1 MAAANDEPRFVRGQL
16 TLHGGPAVPRARIR
30 ALDVNLDTAVSLGDA
45 PTDATGTYTLQYT
58 PDRLGRPGKKDADL
72 KVLVLPPD
80 GDEVLTESEV
90 RYGAG
95 PDETVDLEIDV
106 AAWLPSAYE
115 RLVDTLSPALG
126 RRLPHTLRDD
136 EIGYLAAT
144 LKMDAEPLRN
154 LRECSD
160 WARRTGLPTEVFH
173 ALQHAE
179 LPADPLAVAAEPRDR
194 VAEAIRSA
202 ARAHVIPPQ
211 YEDDA
216 DALADTDLPDRA
228 ADLLLAEAPTGTP
241 ASLGD
246 LLRKASLP
254 DAGRRTFAKLV
265 AKRPLEGASFWTS
278 AGQQLGLSETRLS
291 ELRTLLDL
299 GALSGGYLP
308 MVDRLLREP
317 LHAGVRDLARLEPR
331 DWEELVTGT
340 GVPRNVLP
348 GAGQRR
354 RIAFYAAQLHRGLEE
369 RHPTA
374 VLAARIGQRRIPV
387 AERIRPHLERFFAQN
402 TVFEFDEHHI
412 TGYLAP
418 DGGAD
423 LRGIPEAVLPLLR
436 QDLLRLDRV
445 TRIVPRRLG
454 PEQPPRYSIVAALLS
469 AGFDSAYKITRVGR
483 TDFGAAMAE
492 ALAGDR
498 ELAEQL
504 HAQAEDVTA
513 LAASLVLGYG
523 TTAATL
529 GTAVLPAPSPDGLAP
544 ASTSADTVP
553 GPAPR
558 TAAALPKPGLQIPDL
573 RTLLGNLDFC
583 ACEDCRSASS
593 PAAYLVDALKFLA
606 DRPLPASTGPKTA
619 LDALTAPGR
628 RPDLAE
634 TQLSCANTNT
644 RLEQADLAMEI
655 LENAVSPRPA
665 GPYPQTT
672 WTEEELLANPE
683 HLHGPAYE
691 QLRRDIYPWTLPFD
705 LRLAEVRTYLGE
717 LGVDR
722 HELMRALD
730 EPAQYELLGLDP
742 KSAGLITDS
751 APAEPW
757 ALWGVDETVSNLR
770 DVRDGSTVSGPW
782 VGVLGG
788 RISLL
793 LQQSDLG
800 LAELRDLLDTR
811 FVNPEGHRPTVEGA
825 ACDLTQR
832 SAKWL
837 TAAHLTRMVRFVR
850 LAHTLEWHVHE
861 LDRAANAY
869 GANAL
874 TPDFL
879 GWLAH
884 AHHLAS
890 ALKLRPTDVAAWWAP
905 IDTHRYIVHGD
916 GTDTPAPSPY
926 DLLFLNRTVVSPAP
940 EALALNADRTELAR
954 PYRAPDGTV
963 AHADATI
970 TAHRAAV
977 VLALGIGTGD
987 LSRLLDAGVPDELGL
1002 ANLSALHRITS
1013 LARALGLSIRDW
1025 LRVTTLTG
1033 LDPFPGPPLAL
1044 LERAAATVRFVTDV
1058 EHIRASGF
1066 TLNEL
1071 DHVLRH
1077 RPAPEVAP
1085 GDAQLARSL
1094 GEIRDGLR
1102 AVAARTAAVPD
1113 PQGESLAGFLSQLGW
1128 DAELISGALG
1138 TGALGAEA
1146 RTDVPLAELPPGLV
1160 LPDQLPAGL
1169 KEKALFDRGSLVTLG
1184 ALRKSEQDQLLD
1196 LPADKTT
1203 PQYAKYATAVQLLH
1217 TTSQARAAAPVDF
1230 VTRRMQS
1237 LTLPTFRAELRFEA
1251 DLEQLPAGVVLPDDL
1266 PERLAGRVSFQNKKL
1281 RCAGLM
1287 SAGDHEALRAL
1298 SDTAAW
1304 HKAVDELY
1312 VDLHIPA
1319 TLAPGFGYDAASRSL
1334 YFTGWMTD
1342 AVRVRLLA
1350 LSTAPACTTAVQALF
1365 TESNAYVELDPDNA
1379 YLGAAATGAA
1389 DAPLRLFEDARSAA
1403 DRFRM
1408 ALDLLLPS
1416 LRRRQSGDW
1425 VVAALARSLAVPPP
1439 VARALANRLS
1449 WPGRSTQSVLAAFLD
1464 PVFVATT
1471 GVLSESAC
1479 PDQYGAFIRLQ
1490 KAALVLTRLRCDTDD
1505 VTGLLRE
1512 DDWAFLAGL
1521 PIHQSKAPVGYAGWR
1536 GLTALVALRDRL
1548 PGQGSTLRAVFAAS
1562 RVPGT
1567 TLAAVLARLAEIT
1580 AWNAAD
1586 LGQAAAGLGM
1596 TVPADVRDESLL
1608 ARLADCA
1615 ELFQRLGSSA
1625 AQCRRWTQHPIQA
1638 PDAEAARQAAR
1649 TRVGATAWRERAR
1662 PLRDELRERQR
1673 RALVDHLVH
1682 VERLRDADELYGR
1695 FLIDVEMSPCAR
1707 TTRIRQA
1714 MNAVQLFVQRCHM
1727 NLEPD
1732 VPPSAVPAD
1741 QWAWMKNYRVWEA
1754 NRKVLFHP
1762 ARYAEPELRRDK
1774 SPAFVR
1780 LESELQQGEIDA
1792 DKAERA
1798 FRGYLE
1804 DLDRVARL
1812 DVVATCVQRS
1822 GDREIRHVFGR
1833 TFNTPTSYFYR
1844 RRVDAL
1850 WYPWQPVDLKIE
1862 GDHLLPVV
1870 WDERLL
1876 LFWLKFQ
1883 EKAEEPASLAQS
1895 ATGTRPKKYWSLQV
1909 VWSEYRDGKWSA
1921 AQLLDPPLTSASA
1934 RFARPEAFFLA
1945 PLPDEDSLTIAV
1957 GSRGVPD
1964 WASASY
1970 DGYDPVYEWKVLRAP
1985 RGKGRLVLGDDRV
1998 RNKSDGPFGFG
2009 TPFTDQ
2015 SFNAVAERSPTVQR
2029 PVSVLTAG
2037 GTGRRPTAA
2046 NELLTRRR
2054 TGPANP
2060 YRLTFPVQAEM
2071 MEPAGQGLTVTF
2083 LDRDSFFYSDGRRSY
2098 LAHPATYSLIVNYP
2112 SPNQAVLGPLFVMR
2126 EAVRFETHFHPYVT
2140 RFATALNTGGVP
2152 GLLSLETQRLSDSGP
2167 ITGPFGAAVHVA
2179 AGARFVNE
2187 YAPRWDNVYP
2197 FDWPKE
2203 TVDFTADGAYSSYNW
2218 ELFFHAP
2225 LLIATRLGKN
2235 RRFAQ
2240 AQQWFHKIFDPTIS
2254 STDPSPARY
2263 WRLLPFHTAVLA
2275 PPVQELARLL
2285 ADKNRPS
2292 WAREEMV
2299 AQVRNWRDHPFDPH
2313 AVAQLRPSAY
2323 QQNVLMK
2330 YLTNLVEWGD
2340 QLFRQDTIES
2350 INQAAQLYVL
2360 ADQMLGPRPEQ
2371 LPAQAGPAP
2380 LTYRELEPSL
2390 DELANALVAVEG
2402 LLPPPAAAPG
2412 PANGQVK
2419 PPIPVPL
2426 TLYFCVPHD
2435 DALLRHW
2442 DIVADR
2448 LFKIRHCMNLAGTVR
2463 ELDLFGTPIDP
2474 SALVRALA
2482 GGADLD
2488 QVLSDGAAGPPCYRF
2503 AALARKAMELC
2514 SDVRQLGALLLAALE
2529 KQDAERLAVLRS
2541 GHELSLLDAARSVRE
2556 LQIQEAQAQVDALAK
2571 SMTMARTRCL
2581 FYVEQLKAMETIT
2594 IPPPT
2599 GQTRS
2604 QILGAMREV
2613 VDGLQPR
2620 TPLTRVTDQLTTLF
2634 RAEMDSIHA
2643 SLEEAISQKDQD
2655 EDPGA
2660 SESFTLPMNSF
2671 ERRQLAEL
2679 KTSNEKQLRAMD
2691 HEAAAQLFALIP
2703 DFTLGLQGWAASPV
2717 IQAQIGGT
2725 LLSTAARLE
2734 ASAQNYASNEHAY
2747 RANLHQ
2753 LLGGYRRRA
2762 DEWLHQA
2769 HLASQEGA
2777 QIGAQLSAAGLRL
2790 AIARMELLNHDTQ
2803 TAGAREAD
2811 ALLRDKYTNE
2821 DLYAWQV
2828 EQISAVHHAAYE
2840 LAFDLAR
2847 RAERAYR
2854 FELGNQDSDFIRPGH
2869 WDGLKQGLLA
2879 GERLAQDL
2887 QRMEVSYLDQHRREY
2902 EITRHVSLA
2911 QLDAAALIRLKV
2923 TGACEVDIP
2932 EGFLDLDCPGH
2943 YARRINSVALSVLG
2957 VAGRHT
2963 SVNCTLTLLRSSVR
2977 VSPDPSGGYPRTGP
2991 GDTRFVDDLAAAQ
3004 SIVTSRGTEDA
3015 GLFEAQGAADERY
3028 LPFEGYGAISRWRL
3042 ELPSEF
3048 RQFDYATIADA
3059 VIHLRYTAR
3068 DGGRRLAD
3076 AVRAAQRA
3084 DLGKLMASA
3093 DGRGGFTRALSLR
3106 HEFADWYRLTAATG
3120 DREITLEIADRFPF
3134 LLRDGTLT
3142 IDEVGVFIKAEDRL
3156 TDQHVQQLR
3165 KATFDGK
3172 ALTGLTGWLRRTDVV
3187 QTVVP
3192 VPDPGWDPRSGKKLS
3207 LKEVAP
3213 ETLPYID
3220 DLWLLCHYTF
3230 KAGPS

>member
-1 MAAANDEPRFVRGQL
+1 MADTTDALRVVHGRL
-16 TLHGGPAVPRARIR
+16 TLHGGTPVPRARIR
-30 ALDVNLDTAVSLGDA
+30 VLDVELAGDTLLGDT
-45 PTDATGTYTLQYT
+45 PTDASGTYTLRYSPT
-58 PDRLGRPGKKDADL
+58 RLGRPGKTAADL
-72 KVLVLPPD
+72 KLLVLPPD
-80 GDEVLTESEV
+80 GDDQVLAQSDV
-90 RYGAG
+90 RYGAA
-95 PDETVDLEIDV
+95 PDETVDLEIEV

-115 RLVDTLSPALG
+115 RLVDTLAPALAG
-126 RRLPHTLRDD
+126 RPAYTLRDD
-136 EIGYLAAT
+136 EIRYLAAT
-144 LKMDAEPLRN
+144 LKLDPEPIRN
-154 LRECSD
+154 LRESSD
-160 WARRTGLPTEVFH
+160 WAHRTGLPAEVFH
-173 ALQHAE
+173 ALQHAR
-179 LPADPLAVAAEPRDR
+179 LPADPLRVAAEDRDL
-194 VAEAIRSA
+194 VADAIRSA
-202 ARAHVIPPQ
+202 AHAHVIPPHF
-211 YEDDA
+211 EDDA

-228 ADLLLAEAPTGTP
+228 ADQLLAEAPDTAP

-246 LLRKASLP
+246 LLRKASVP
-254 DAGRRTFAKLV
+254 EAGRRTFAKLV
-265 AKRPLEGASFWTS
+265 AKRPLEGESFWKS
-278 AGQQLGLSETRLS
+278 VARQLDLTEARLA

-299 GALSGGYLP
+299 SALSGGFLP

-317 LHAGVRDLARLEPR
+317 LRAGVRDLARLQPR
-331 DWEELVTGT
+331 DWEEFVTGT
-340 GVPRNVLP
+340 GVPRDVLP
-348 GAGQRR
+348 GGDPQR

-374 VLAARIGQRRIPV
+374 VLAARIGQGHVPV

-402 TVFEFDEHHI
+402 PVFEFDEHHI
-412 TGYLAP
+412 TGFLAP

-423 LRGIPEAVLPLLR
+423 LRGIPSAVRPRLR
-436 QDLLRLDRV
+436 EDLLRLDRV
-445 TRIVPRRLG
+445 TRIVPRQLKPG
-454 PEQPPRYSIVAALLS
+454 QPPRYGVMAALLS

-483 TDFGAAMAE
+483 ADFTAAMTD

-498 ELAEQL
+498 ELAEQV
-504 HAQAEDVTA
+504 HARAEDVTA
-513 LAASLVLGYG
+513 LASTLVTGYA

-529 GTAVLPAPSPDGLAP
+529 GTAVLPATSTEDRAGDPAAP
-544 ASTSADTVP
+544 P
-553 GPAPR
+553 
-558 TAAALPKPGLQIPDL
+558 PKPGLQVPDM

-583 ACEDCRSASS
+583 ACEHCRSAYS

-606 DRPLPASTGPKTA
+606 DRPLPAGTGPRTA
-619 LDALTAPGR
+619 LEALTAPGR

-634 TQLSCANTNT
+634 TKLSCENTNT

-683 HLHGPAYE
+683 HLHDPAYDE
-691 QLRRDIYPWTLPFD
+691 LRRAVYPWALPFD

-717 LGVDR
+717 LGVSR
-722 HELMRALD
+722 RELMQSLG
-730 EPAQYELLGLDP
+730 EPAHDEALGLDP
-742 KSAGLITDS
+742 RTTQLITE
-751 APAEPW
+751 ATPAAPW
-757 ALWGVDETVSNLR
+757 ALWGLDETVNDLR
-770 DVRDGSTVSGPW
+770 DARDGSTVSGPW
-782 VGVLGG
+782 VTVLSG

-793 LQQSDLG
+793 LQQSG
-800 LAELRDLLDTR
+800 LELVELRDLLDTR
-811 FVNPEGHRPTVEGA
+811 FVNPDGHRPTIEGA
-825 ACDLTQR
+825 ACDLTKR
-832 SAKWL
+832 TATWL
-837 TAAHLTRMVRFVR
+837 TAPHLTRMARFVR
-850 LAHTLEWHVHE
+850 LAHILGWHVHD
-861 LDRAANAY
+861 LDRAATAY

-879 GWLAH
+879 RWLAH

-890 ALKLRPTDVAAWWAP
+890 TLKLRPADVAAWWSR
-905 IDTHRYIVHGD
+905 IDTHRYVDHGEESE
-916 GTDTPAPSPY
+916 TPASSPY
-926 DLLFLNRTVVSPAP
+926 DLLFLNLTVVSPAP
-940 EALALNADRTELAR
+940 EALALNAARSELAR

-963 AHADATI
+963 ANADATI

-1002 ANLSALHRITS
+1002 ANLSTLHRMTS
-1013 LARALGLSIRDW
+1013 LARALGLSVRDW
-1025 LRVTTLTG
+1025 LRVTALTG
-1033 LDPFPGPPLAL
+1033 LDPFPGPPLAPPD
-1044 LERAAATVRFVTDV
+1044 RAAATVRFVMDV

-1066 TLNEL
+1066 TPTEL

-1077 RPAPEVAP
+1077 QPAPDVAASAP
-1085 GDAQLARSL
+1085 QLAAAV

-1102 AVAARTAAVPD
+1102 TIAARTTAATD
-1113 PQGESLAGFLSQLGW
+1113 PQGEALAGFLSQLGW

-1138 TGALGAEA
+1138 AGALGADA
-1146 RTDVPLAELPPGLV
+1146 RTDVPLAELPPGV
-1160 LPDQLPAGL
+1160 VFPGQLPAGL
-1169 KEKALFDRGSLVTLG
+1169 KEKVSFDQGTLITLG
-1184 ALRKSEQDQLLD
+1184 ALRKSEQDLLLD
-1196 LPADKTT
+1196 LPADKSTA
-1203 PQYAKYATAVQLLH
+1203 QYARYATAVQLLH

-1230 VTRRMQS
+1230 LVRRMQS
-1237 LTLPTFRAELRFEA
+1237 LTLPVFRAELRFEA

-1266 PERLAGRVSFQNKKL
+1266 PARLADRVTFQAKKL
-1281 RCAGLM
+1281 RCSGLM
-1287 SAGDHEALRAL
+1287 SAGDHDALRSL

-1312 VDLHIPA
+1312 VDLRIPA
-1319 TLAPGFGYDAASRSL
+1319 TLAPGFGYDAEARSL

-1342 AVRVRLLA
+1342 TVRGRLLA
-1350 LSTAPACTTAVQALF
+1350 LSTAPACTTAVQVLF
-1365 TESNAYVELDPDNA
+1365 TASNSYVELDPDNA
-1379 YLGAAATGAA
+1379 YLGSAAFGAA

-1408 ALDLLLPS
+1408 ALDLLLPT
-1416 LRRRQSGDW
+1416 LRRRQSAEW
-1425 VVAALARSLAVPPP
+1425 VAAALARSLAVPGP
-1439 VARALANRLS
+1439 VARALADRLT
-1449 WPGRSTQSVLAAFLD
+1449 WPGRTAQTVLDAFLD
-1464 PVFVATT
+1464 PLFVATT
-1471 GVLSESAC
+1471 GAVSMAAC
-1479 PDQYGAFIRLQ
+1479 PDQYSAFIRLR

-1505 VTGLLRE
+1505 VAGLLRE
-1512 DDWAFLAGL
+1512 DDWTFLAAL
-1521 PIHQSKAPVGYAGWR
+1521 PIQPSKSPVGYAAWR
-1536 GLTALVALRDRL
+1536 KLTALCALRDRL
-1548 PGQGSTLRAVFAAS
+1548 PGQGATLRAVFAAS
-1562 RVPGT
+1562 RTPQT
-1567 TLAAVLARLAEIT
+1567 TLAAVLARLAELT

-1586 LGQAAAGLGM
+1586 LAQAATGLGM
-1596 TVPADVRDESLL
+1596 TVPADVRDEALL
-1608 ARLADCA
+1608 TQLTDCVG
-1615 ELFQRLGSSA
+1615 LFLRLGSSA
-1625 AQCRRWTQHPIQA
+1625 AQCRRWAQHPILA
-1638 PDAEAARQAAR
+1638 ADADAARQAAR
-1649 TRVGATAWRERAR
+1649 AGLGANAWLERAR

-1673 RALVDHLVH
+1673 VALVDHLVH
-1682 VERLRDADELYGR
+1682 HERLRDADDLYGR
-1695 FLIDVEMSPCAR
+1695 FLIDVQMSPCAR

-1714 MNAVQLFVQRCHM
+1714 MSAVQLFVQRCHM
-1727 NLEPD
+1727 NLEPE
-1732 VPPSAVPAD
+1732 VPPSAIPVE
-1741 QWAWMKNYRVWEA
+1741 QWTWMKSYRVWEA

-1762 ARYAEPELRRDK
+1762 ARFAEPELRRDK

-1804 DLDRVARL
+1804 ELDQVARL
-1812 DVVATCVQRS
+1812 ETVATCVQRA
-1822 GDREIRHVFGR
+1822 GGREIRHVFGR
-1833 TFNTPTSYFYR
+1833 TFNTPTRYFYR
-1844 RRVDAL
+1844 RRVESL
-1850 WYPWQPVDLKIE
+1850 WYPWQPVDLDIE

-1870 WDERLL
+1870 WDERLM

-1883 EKAEEPASLAQS
+1883 EKAEEPVSLPQS
-1895 ATGTRPKKYWSLQV
+1895 ATGSRPKKFWTVQL
-1909 VWSEYRDGKWSA
+1909 VWSECRDGKWST
-1921 AQLLDPPLTSASA
+1921 AQLLDPPLKSAGIQ
-1934 RFARPEAFFLA
+1934 FAQPKEFFLA
-1945 PLPDEDSLTIAV
+1945 PLPDKDSLTIAV
-1957 GSRGVPD
+1957 GSRGTPE
-1964 WASASY
+1964 SNPSSY
-1970 DGYDPVYEWKVLRAP
+1970 DGSDPVYEWKVLRAP
-1985 RGKGRLVLGDDRV
+1985 RGKGRLVLGNDRV
-1998 RNKSDGPFGFG
+1998 RNKASHPFGAI
-2009 TPFTDQ
+2009 TPYTDL
-2015 SFNAVAERSPTVQR
+2015 SFNAVAERNVTIQL
-2029 PVSVLTAG
+2029 PVYVLTAG
-2037 GTGRRPTAA
+2037 GTGRQATAA
-2046 NELLTRRR
+2046 NKLFDRR
-2054 TGPANP
+2054 TQEAANP
-2060 YRLTFPVQAEM
+2060 FRLTFPVQAEM

-2083 LDRDSFFYSDGRRSY
+2083 LDRDSFFYSDRRRSY
-2098 LAHPATYSLIVNYP
+2098 LAAPVTYSLLVNYP
-2112 SPNQAVLGPLFVMR
+2112 RGAVLGPLLDR
-2126 EAVRFETHFHPYVT
+2126 RGAVRFESHFHPYVAQFT
-2140 RFATALNTGGVP
+2140 TALNTGGIP
-2152 GLLSLETQRLSDSGP
+2152 GLLSLDTQRLSDSGV
-2167 ITGPFGAAVHVA
+2167 ITGPFGPAGPVA
-2179 AGARFVNE
+2179 AGAAFVTE

-2197 FDWPKE
+2197 FDWPRE
-2203 TVDFTADGAYSSYNW
+2203 TVDFSADGAYSSYNW

-2240 AQQWFHKIFDPTIS
+2240 AQQWFHKIFDPTVS
-2254 STDPSPARY
+2254 STEPSPARY
-2263 WRLLPFHTAVLA
+2263 WRLLPFHTAALA
-2275 PPVQELARLL
+2275 PPIQELARLL
-2285 ADKNRPS
+2285 ADKSHPS
-2292 WAREEMV
+2292 RERQEML
-2299 AQVRNWRDHPFDPH
+2299 AQVRTWRENPFDPH
-2313 AVAQLRPSAY
+2313 AVARLRPSAY

-2360 ADQMLGPRPEQ
+2360 ADQLLGPRPEE
-2371 LPAQAGPAP
+2371 LPAQTRPAP

-2402 LLPPPAAAPG
+2402 LLPPSTTGPG
-2412 PANGQVK
+2412 SVNGQAK
-2419 PPIPVPL
+2419 TPPVPVPL

-2435 DALLRHW
+2435 DALLRQW

-2463 ELDLFGTPIDP
+2463 ELDLFGTPLDP
-2474 SALVRALA
+2474 GALVRALA

-2488 QVLSDGAAGPPCYRF
+2488 QVLADGAAGPPSHRF
-2503 AALARKAMELC
+2503 AALARKATELC
-2514 SDVRQLGALLLAALE
+2514 TDVRQLGSLLLAALE
-2529 KQDAERLAVLRS
+2529 KRDAERLAVLRS
-2541 GHELSLLDAARSVRE
+2541 GHELALLDATRSVRN
-2556 LQIQEAQAQVDALAK
+2556 LQIQEAQAQVDALLK
-2571 SMTMARTRCL
+2571 SMTLAHTRCL
-2581 FYVEQLKAMETIT
+2581 FYVEQLKALETIT
-2594 IPPPT
+2594 IPAPT

-2620 TPLTRVTDQLTTLF
+2620 TPLTRFTDQLTSLF
-2634 RAEMDSIHA
+2634 RSEMDAIHTK
-2643 SLEEAISQKDQD
+2643 LEEAISQKDQD
-2655 EDPGA
+2655 EAPGA

-2725 LLSTAARLE
+2725 LLSTAARLHASGLNYE
-2734 ASAQNYASNEHAY
+2734 ANEHSY
-2747 RANLHQ
+2747 RASLHQ

-2769 HLASQEGA
+2769 DLARQEGE

-2790 AIARMELLNHDTQ
+2790 AITRLELLNHDTQ

-2811 ALLRDKYTNE
+2811 AALRDKYTDE

-2854 FELGNQDSDFIRPGH
+2854 FELGIQDSDFIRPGH

-2887 QRMEVSYLDQHRREY
+2887 QRMEVSYLDQHRRAY
-2902 EITRHVSLA
+2902 ELTRHVSLS

-2923 TGACEVDIP
+2923 TGACEVELP
-2932 EGFLDLDCPGH
+2932 EGYLDLDCPGH

-2963 SVNCTLTLLRSSVR
+2963 SVNCTLTLLRSTVR
-2977 VSPDPSGGYPRTGP
+2977 VDPDPRGGYPRTGP

-3004 SIVTSRGTEDA
+3004 SIVTSRGTEDP
-3015 GLFEAQGAADERY
+3015 GLFESQGGTDERY

-3048 RQFDYATIADA
+3048 RQFDYATITDA

-3076 AVRAAQRA
+3076 AVRSAQRT

-3142 IDEVGVFIKAEDRL
+3142 IDEVGVFIKATDRL
-3156 TDQHVQQLR
+3156 TDQQVARLR

-3172 ALTGLTGWLRRTDVV
+3172 PLSDLTGWLRRKDVV
-3187 QTVVP
+3187 QAVVP
-3192 VPDPGWDPRSGKKLS
+3192 VPGPGWNPAVSRKFALA
-3207 LKEVAP
+3207 EVP
-3213 ETLPYID
+3213 QDTIPLID
-3220 DLWLLCHYTF
+3220 DIWLLCHYTVKF
-3230 KAGPS
+3230 DKA